1 MTGQIFHLALA
12 DDWRAAE
19 ERGEYRISTRGA
31 TLDDVGFLHASH
43 GHQVPAVA
51 ERYYADVTEE
61 LVLLVIDPDRLDVAV
76 VEEVPPGGDQAFPH
90 IYGPLPVSAVV
101 DVRAVGRTADGG
113 FVLAV
118 DGR

>member
-1 MTGQIFHLALA
+1 MTVHIFHLAFA

-31 TLDDVGFLHASH
+31 TLDEVGFLHAGH
-43 GHQVPAVA
+43 GHQVAGVA
-51 ERYYADVTEE
+51 ERYYADVTED
-61 LVLLVIDPDRLDVAV
+61 LVLLVIDPDRLDVPLI
-76 VEEVPPGGDQAFPH
+76 EEVPRGGAEAFPH

-113 FVLAV
+113 FALAV

>member
-1 MTGQIFHLALA
+1 MTGPIFHLALA

-19 ERGEYRISTRGA
+19 ERGEYRVSTRGA
-31 TLDDVGFLHASH
+31 SLDDVGFLHASH
-43 GHQVPAVA
+43 GHQVAGVA
-51 ERYYADVTEE
+51 QRYYADVTEE
-61 LVLLVIDPDRLDVAV
+61 LVLLVIDPDRLDVPL
-76 VEEVPPGGDQAFPH
+76 VEEVPPGGDEAFPH

-101 DVRAVGRTADGG
+101 EVRAVDRTADGG

>member
-1 MTGQIFHLALA
+1 VTGPIFHLALA

-19 ERGEYRISTRGA
+19 DEGEYRVSTRGA
-31 TLDDVGFLHASH
+31 SLDDVGFLHASH
-43 GHQVPAVA
+43 AHQVAGVA
-51 ERYYADVTEE
+51 ARYYADVTEE
-61 LVLLVIDPDRLDVAV
+61 LVLLVIDPDRLGVPV
-76 VEEVPPGGDQAFPH
+76 VEEVPPGGDEAFPH

-101 DVRAVGRTADGG
+101 EVRAVGRSADGG